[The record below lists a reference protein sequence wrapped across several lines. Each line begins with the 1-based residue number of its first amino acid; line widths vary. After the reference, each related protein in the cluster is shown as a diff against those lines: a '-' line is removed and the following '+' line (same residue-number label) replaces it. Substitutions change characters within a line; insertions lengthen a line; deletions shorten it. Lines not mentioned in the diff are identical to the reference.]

1 VADESRLREQSA
13 GQEDDVIRTTVADTG
28 KFVAEVIREAIECDR
43 TECRPEQHTRFV
55 EENLSIAAEY
65 ISTGQQG

>member
-1 VADESRLREQSA
+1 M
-13 GQEDDVIRTTVADTG
+13 IRTTVADTG
-28 KFVAEVIREAIECDR
+28 KFVAEVIREAVECDR
-43 TECRPEQHTRFV
+43 TECRPEEHTRFV